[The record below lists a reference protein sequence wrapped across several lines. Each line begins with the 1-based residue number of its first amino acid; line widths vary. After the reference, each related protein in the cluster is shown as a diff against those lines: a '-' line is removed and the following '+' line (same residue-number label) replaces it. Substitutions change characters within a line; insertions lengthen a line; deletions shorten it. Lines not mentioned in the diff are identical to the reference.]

1 MEIDNRLVIISSE
14 SKKYLSVITKG
25 KEFITNDGKI
35 EFDKIKSL
43 PTQIE
48 SSTGKIFTIYVPSYK
63 EFILLMKRGP
73 QIIYPKD
80 VGSILISGNINS
92 NSKVLE
98 IGTGSGALT
107 LFLASILGTNS
118 KFYSLD
124 ISKKNQYRAKKTI
137 SRYLSNYSSDF
148 INDIQFI
155 NTDLSDFKI
164 DTVPFKFDTVI
175 TDVPEPWVFFEN
187 NHINSNLYWVS
198 YLPSIS
204 QVSKLAE
211 VLQDNSFKDVEIK
224 ETMEREWTIR
234 GNISRPKH
242 TMVGHT
248 GFIVSGRYIL

>member
-80 VGSILISGNINS
+80 VGSILISGNINA

-107 LFLASILGTNS
+107 LFLASILGNNS
-118 KFYSLD
+118 EFYSLD

-211 VLQDNSFKDVEIK
+211 VLQDK
-224 ETMEREWTIR
+224 
-234 GNISRPKH
+234 
-242 TMVGHT
+242 
-248 GFIVSGRYIL
+248 L